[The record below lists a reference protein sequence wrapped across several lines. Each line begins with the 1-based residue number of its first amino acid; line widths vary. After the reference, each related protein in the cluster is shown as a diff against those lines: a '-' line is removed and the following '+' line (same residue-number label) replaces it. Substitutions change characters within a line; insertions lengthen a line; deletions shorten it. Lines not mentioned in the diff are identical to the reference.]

1 MRCRWGRRQVALLL
15 ALLAA
20 AAADTVSEFDRC
32 VLGDCL
38 PLQSAGGAAPPPAYG
53 VGGRHRDGASVM
65 ALKRSAENGPGDPE
79 QLPGGTAPTEG
90 EGSGEGAELLS
101 ATADGIELGPE
112 ELTLD
117 GTEQGET
124 AGAPTD
130 PTETERAS
138 TDPGGTEGV
147 TTEPVGTETAPADS
161 EETDKV
167 ATNSTESTVSPAG
180 TGGTPAEAGAEKT
193 SAEAT
198 GTDEAPAETAEKD
211 GDPAD
216 PAETDVDDWS
226 TAHCTCDLLVSE
238 CDADC
243 CCDPDCSPEDRRA
256 FSACQKRPSVTP
268 DTRYCVQS
276 DLIYRSNDHQLT
288 PAEGG
293 LLCVVR
299 DNLVGSFR
307 LPRVKPAA
315 SSAQFDRLVSRAAS
329 SHRYGGWSPPP
340 VPPVTAPPAASPDRY
355 RSGDLLWTVGQG
367 APRRWEL
374 QWRGPV
380 SSGACDAL
388 RPVRF
393 LRSAHTDC
401 WLTADAGRLAP
412 LDGRNMYRDLCL
424 LRTPPGGTGED
435 LEPVRCVQPGDDS
448 TDTDQDTAVAAVSY
462 LCDIDHLNCT
472 QVSEVRRPRVTG
484 DRLRDALVSALL
496 VVEQRS
502 GRLAAVRALLVL
514 ADVPLGSAVRQRRRV
529 EFRRPAAEAPRLR
542 SGNPGYQR
550 RRPLLAAPLSV
561 NVTDDGETRREPAAP
576 GRPLL
581 LPSPGRGGGCS
592 ADRRRWRPLAF
603 GVDAS
608 VGCRLEAAA
617 GDCSALQRRLLDT
630 LLSGL
635 PADAA
640 ETAVLAFGSGE
651 RDGEWV
657 PVVGGRPQLS
667 PETTPSGCRGLVTS
681 LHWRVLVARTGAA
694 QLPQTR
700 VVGVRLQFGRPRPV
714 WTAPESGGRLSVT
727 LHTSVTFQDVTAGGP
742 EPHFARPPR
751 VDLSLPADFFYPFS
765 SGGAGGGSAGGTGKV
780 PALAALVALLLAV

>member
-1 MRCRWGRRQVALLL
+1 MCRRWGRRQVALLL

-79 QLPGGTAPTEG
+79 QLPGETGPTEG
-90 EGSGEGAELLS
+90 E
-101 ATADGIELGPE
+101 
-112 ELTLD
+112 
-117 GTEQGET
+117 
-124 AGAPTD
+124 
-130 PTETERAS
+130 
-138 TDPGGTEGV
+138 
-147 TTEPVGTETAPADS
+147 
-161 EETDKV
+161 
-167 ATNSTESTVSPAG
+167 
-180 TGGTPAEAGAEKT
+180 
-193 SAEAT
+193 
-198 GTDEAPAETAEKD
+198 
-211 GDPAD
+211 
-216 PAETDVDDWS
+216 
-226 TAHCTCDLLVSE
+226 
-238 CDADC
+238 
-243 CCDPDCSPEDRRA
+243 
-256 FSACQKRPSVTP
+256 

-276 DLIYRSNDHQLT
+276 DHIYRSNDHQLT

-315 SSAQFDRLVSRAAS
+315 SSVEFDRLVSRAAS
-329 SHRYGGWSPPP
+329 SHRYGGWSPPAP
-340 VPPVTAPPAASPDRY
+340 PPVTAVPAASSDRY
-355 RSGDLLWTVGQG
+355 RSGDLLWAVGKG
-367 APRRWEL
+367 PPRRWEL

-380 SSGACDAL
+380 SSGVCDAL

-401 WLTADAGRLAP
+401 WLTADAGRLTP

-424 LRTPPGGTGED
+424 LRAPPGETGED
-435 LEPVRCVQPGDDS
+435 PKPVRCVQPGDES
-448 TDTDQDTAVAAVSY
+448 TDTDQDTAVAAVPY

-472 QVSEVRRPRVTG
+472 QVSEVRRPRVSG

-502 GRLAAVRALLVL
+502 GRVAAVRALLVL

-550 RRPLLAAPLSV
+550 RRPLLAAPLAV

-592 ADRRRWRPLAF
+592 TDRRRWRPLAF

-617 GDCSALQRRLLDT
+617 GDCAALQRRLLDT

-635 PADAA
+635 PAAAA
-640 ETAVLAFGSGE
+640 ETAVFAFGSGE

-667 PETTPSGCRGLVTS
+667 PETTRSGCRGLVTS

-727 LHTSVTFQDVTAGGP
+727 LHTSVAFQDVTAGGP

-765 SGGAGGGSAGGTGKV
+765 SGGAGGGAGKV